1 MFRSLLNPSHKPHRP
16 STNALSVLKFRMKK
30 SYRGTAAP
38 RSRGTAAPR
47 PRGTAAPRPRG
58 TAAPRPR
65 GTAAPRPL
73 SYTYKLEHYVLNLES
88 VFEWGI
94 FCRIKLN

>member
-38 RSRGTAAPR
+38 R
-47 PRGTAAPRPRG
+47 PRGTAAPQ
-58 TAAPRPR
+58 PR

-94 FCRIKLN
+94 FCKIKLN